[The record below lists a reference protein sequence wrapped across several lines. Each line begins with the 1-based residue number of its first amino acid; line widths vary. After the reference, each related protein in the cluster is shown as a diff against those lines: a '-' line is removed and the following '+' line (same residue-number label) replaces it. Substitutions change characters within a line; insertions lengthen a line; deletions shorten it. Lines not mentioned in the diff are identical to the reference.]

1 MARPIFHLLAGPNG
15 AGKTTLYEQQLHA
28 HLGGAEFVNA
38 DRLALEHYGHP
49 ALTLAQSQKGQDLAE
64 ARRRA
69 LMLRRMSLVTETT
82 FSHPSKLEL
91 LHDARVLGYETRV
104 YHINVR
110 SAALSV
116 ARVGQRVEAGG
127 HPVPEDKIR
136 ERYERNQALIREAV
150 RSADRARVYDNSL
163 LGRTHDLALEIWLG
177 QVVRVGSDLPAWARL
192 LYAQDLQ
199 RFVPGLA
206 HTPAASFAVAQAI
219 ATRVLGASA
228 RTYVA
233 RPRACYRGL
242 VIGETPLHTV
252 QRLGE
257 RLAVAHFKA
266 QLDRVPQVGANA
278 VVEYPAQ
285 PGARAGVQDAPAG

>member
-1 MARPIFHLLAGPNG
+1 M
-15 AGKTTLYEQQLHA
+15 
-28 HLGGAEFVNA
+28 
-38 DRLALEHYGHP
+38 LER
-49 ALTLAQSQKGQDLAE
+49 K
-64 ARRRA
+64 
-69 LMLRRMSLVTETT
+69 SLVTETT

-91 LHDARVLGYETRV
+91 LHDARSLGYETRV
-104 YHINVR
+104 YHVNVR
-110 SAALSV
+110 SADLSV

-163 LGRTHDLALEIWLG
+163 LGRTHDLALEFRLG
-177 QVVRVGSDLPAWARL
+177 QVVRVGSNLPAWARL

-206 HTPAASFAVAQAI
+206 YTPAASFAAAQAM
-219 ATRVLGASA
+219 ATGLLGVSA
-228 RTYVA
+228 RTYIA
-233 RPRACYRGL
+233 RPLACYSGL

-257 RLAVAHFKA
+257 RMAVAHFKA
-266 QLDRVPQVGANA
+266 QLDRVPRVGENA
-278 VVEYPAQ
+278 VIEYPEQ
-285 PGARAGVQDAPAG
+285 RGARASVQDALAS